1 MIRMLISF
9 GIRLLANAVGLIV
22 ANLVL
27 DDMALDASGFIIAV
41 LIFTVAQ
48 LILQPLIVKIAMTNA
63 QALMGAT
70 ALVTTLV
77 GLVITDLVSDGM
89 SITGFVTWCLA
100 TVIVWAA
107 ALIAGLL
114 LPLILVK
121 KAVSDNNS
129 SGPNP
134 ATSAG

>member
-27 DDMALDASGFIIAV
+27 DDMELNASGFIIAV

-48 LILQPLIVKIAMTNA
+48 VILQPLIVKIAMTNA

-77 GLVITDLVSDGM
+77 GLIITDLISDGL

-107 ALIAGLL
+107 ALVAGLI

-121 KAVSDNNS
+121 KAVTDNNTS
-129 SGPNP
+129 PN
-134 ATSAG
+134 TTTLG

>member
-27 DDMALDASGFIIAV
+27 DDMELNASGFVIAV

-48 LILQPLIVKIAMTNA
+48 VILQPLIVKIAMTNA
-63 QALMGAT
+63 NALMGAT

-77 GLVITDLVSDGM
+77 GLIITDRVSDGM
-89 SITGFVTWCLA
+89 SINGFVTWCLA

-107 ALIAGLL
+107 ALVAGLI

-121 KAVSDNNS
+121 KAVNNNN
-129 SGPNP
+129 PNTTP
-134 ATSAG
+134 AG

>member
-27 DDMALDASGFIIAV
+27 DDMELNASGFIIAV

-48 LILQPLIVKIAMTNA
+48 VILQPLIVKIAMTNA
-63 QALMGAT
+63 QALLGAT

-77 GLVITDLVSDGM
+77 GLIITDLVSDGL
-89 SITGFVTWCLA
+89 SITGFVTWLLA
-100 TVIVWAA
+100 TVIVWGA

-129 SGPNP
+129 GRNP
-134 ATSAG
+134 ATSGG

>member
-27 DDMALDASGFIIAV
+27 DDMELNASGFIIAV

-48 LILQPLIVKIAMTNA
+48 VILQPLIVKIAMTNA

-70 ALVTTLV
+70 ALVTILV
-77 GLVITDLVSDGM
+77 GLIITDLVSDGL
-89 SITGFVTWCLA
+89 SITGFVTWLLA
-100 TVIVWAA
+100 TIIVWAA
-107 ALIAGLL
+107 ALIAGLI

-121 KAVSDNNS
+121 KAVNNNN
-129 SGPNP
+129 PN
-134 ATSAG
+134 TTTAG

>member
-27 DDMALDASGFIIAV
+27 DDMELNASGFIIAV

-77 GLVITDLVSDGM
+77 GLIITDLISDGL

-107 ALIAGLL
+107 ALVAGLI

-121 KAVSDNNS
+121 KAVTDNNAN
-129 SGPNP
+129 PNP
-134 ATSAG
+134 TPLG

>member
-27 DDMALDASGFIIAV
+27 DDMELNASGFIIAV

-48 LILQPLIVKIAMTNA
+48 VILQPLIVKIAMTNA

-77 GLVITDLVSDGM
+77 GLIITDLVSDGL
-89 SITGFVTWCLA
+89 SISGFVTWCLA

-107 ALIAGLL
+107 ALIAGLI

-121 KAVSDNNS
+121 KAVDNNKATN
-129 SGPNP
+129 PNP
-134 ATSAG
+134 TTLG

>member
-27 DDMALDASGFIIAV
+27 DDMELNASGFVIAV

-48 LILQPLIVKIAMTNA
+48 VILQPLIVKTAMTNA
-63 QALMGAT
+63 QALMGGT

-77 GLVITDLVSDGM
+77 GLIITDLVSDGL

-107 ALIAGLL
+107 ALVAGLI

-121 KAVSDNNS
+121 KAVDNNNAN
-129 SGPNP
+129 PN
-134 ATSAG
+134 TTTFG

>member
-27 DDMALDASGFIIAV
+27 DDMELNASGFIIAV

-48 LILQPLIVKIAMTNA
+48 VILQPLIVKIAMTNA
-63 QALMGAT
+63 NALMGAT

-77 GLVITDLVSDGM
+77 GLTITDLVSDGL

-107 ALIAGLL
+107 ALIAALI

-121 KAVSDNNS
+121 KAVNNNNAS
-129 SGPNP
+129 PNP
-134 ATSAG
+134 TTP

>member
-27 DDMALDASGFIIAV
+27 DDMELNASGFVIAV

-48 LILQPLIVKIAMTNA
+48 VILQPLIVKIAMTNA
-63 QALMGAT
+63 NALMGAT

-77 GLVITDLVSDGM
+77 GLIITDLVSDGL

-107 ALIAGLL
+107 ALIAGLI

-121 KAVSDNNS
+121 KAVNNNNATN
-129 SGPNP
+129 PNP
-134 ATSAG
+134 TTLG

>member
-27 DDMALDASGFIIAV
+27 DDMALDVSGFVIAV

-77 GLVITDLVSDGM
+77 GLIITDLVSDGL

-121 KAVSDNNS
+121 KAVDNNNT
-129 SGPNP
+129 NP
-134 ATSAG
+134 ATSG

>member
-48 LILQPLIVKIAMTNA
+48 VILQPLIVKIAMTNA
-63 QALMGAT
+63 NALMGAT

-77 GLVITDLVSDGM
+77 GLIITDLVSDGL

-107 ALIAGLL
+107 ALIAGLI

-121 KAVSDNNS
+121 KAVNNNNTN
-129 SGPNP
+129 PNP
-134 ATSAG
+134 TPLG

>member
-1 MIRMLISF
+1 MEL
-9 GIRLLANAVGLIV
+9 N
-22 ANLVL
+22 
-27 DDMALDASGFIIAV
+27 ASGFVIAV

-77 GLVITDLVSDGM
+77 GLIITDLVSDGL

-121 KAVSDNNS
+121 KAVDNNNTN
-129 SGPNP
+129 PNP
-134 ATSAG
+134 TPIG